1 MINGKSHRRQH
12 TTEMGTL
19 RSELSMYRFF
29 VEDPELRAALKAW
42 IQEAAEK
49 DAGTLNEYLQ
59 QQLLELS
66 REYPMRW
73 TPELQSGVE
82 GFPDEC
88 EGCPDYGK
96 ACSILKDRSKRLTRK
111 RKLEEANTEAEERA
125 VWEEQAVETGCVQIP
140 EWLQEFGSDHKQFIQ
155 RGHALMERCEDLTL
169 DAEKDMEELPEE
181 LQGVEERGDVLA
193 LGGGGE

>member
-1 MINGKSHRRQH
+1 MINGKSHKQQH
-12 TTEMGTL
+12 TTEMETL
-19 RSELSMYRFF
+19 RSELSMYRFY
-29 VEDPELRAALKAW
+29 VKNPELRAELKAW
-42 IQEAAEK
+42 IREAAEK
-49 DAGTLNEYLQ
+49 EAGTLQEYLQ

-73 TPELQSGVE
+73 SPGFQSGAE
-82 GFPDEC
+82 GFPDGC
-88 EGCPDYGK
+88 EKCPHYAK
-96 ACSILKDRSKRLTRK
+96 ACPILKDRSKRLTRE
-111 RKLEEANTEAEERA
+111 RKLEEAETEAQQRG

-140 EWLQEFGSDHKQFIQ
+140 EWLETFGSGHKQFIQ

-169 DAEKDMEELPEE
+169 DAEKDMEELPED